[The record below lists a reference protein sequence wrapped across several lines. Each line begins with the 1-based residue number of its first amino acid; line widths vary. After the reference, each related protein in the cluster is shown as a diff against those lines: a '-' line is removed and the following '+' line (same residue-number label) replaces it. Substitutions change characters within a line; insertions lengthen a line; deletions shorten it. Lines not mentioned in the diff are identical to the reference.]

1 MKSTSDIRKKLA
13 AAEPRHPKD
22 RSRTM
27 KKRCECCDQ
36 PGDLAPFPVPFPVG
50 GITEALMCE
59 ACRNGDPLARFM
71 EFVMVPRG
79 AIKIVGKTPNGKN
92 IYKEVSRHN

>member
-1 MKSTSDIRKKLA
+1 MKSTSETRKKLA

-36 PGDLAPFPVPFPVG
+36 PGDLAPFPVPFPIG

-59 ACRNGDPLARFM
+59 ACRNGDPLERFM
-71 EFVMVPRG
+71 ELVMVARG
-79 AIKIVGKTPNGKN
+79 VIKIVGKTRNGKN
-92 IYKEVSRHN
+92 IYKGVSCWN